1 MRTISEA
8 SGEENQSGSDHK
20 ITFEQ
25 AKASASKI
33 ENAKL
38 LDTAISRLG
47 LKNDAA
53 LSRAM
58 EIAPPLFSKVRN
70 GKVSVGAVLAIR
82 LEEVASIPIKE
93 TTNILAGR
101 V

>member
-1 MRTISEA
+1 MGEA
-8 SGEENQSGSDHK
+8 SGEANQSVPDEK
-20 ITFEQ
+20 ITFAE
-25 AKASASKI
+25 ASALATKH

-47 LKNDAA
+47 VKNDAA

-58 EIAPPLFSKVRN
+58 EIAPPHFSKIRH
-70 GKVSVGAVLAIR
+70 GKLAVGAVLAIR